1 MKKDKKTTNTLWDKW
16 TQSPELRNK
25 LFIFATLIIL
35 LILAFFII
43 WKRYTERDLS
53 HPINLLQTMPSQQ
66 EVELIEGPLLSSQAE
81 LKLFSERLAALESKM
96 NQQQQI
102 LTTPPKLVAVELLRA
117 ILEGWI
123 SVESLKTFLQKNPEP
138 WSQGLLTTLGPIK
151 QSMTYPQLKVLLDL
165 SPNQSLS
172 TWERIKKKIKS
183 IIRIR
188 KLNKKGE
195 YEQGDVEDIKKAL
208 KAHDLQKALKSYEKL
223 SPEEKAQLSYWKAL
237 AQDRIALELMI
248 KKIILELGNE

>member
-1 MKKDKKTTNTLWDKW
+1 MKKDKKTNNTLWDKW

-25 LFIFATLIIL
+25 LFIFVTLIIL

-43 WKRYTERDLS
+43 WKRYVDRELT
-53 HPINLLQTMPSQQ
+53 HPTSLLQSAPSQQ
-66 EVELIEGPLLSSQAE
+66 EVELIEEPHLSAQAE
-81 LKLFSERLAALESKM
+81 IKLFSERLAVLEKKM

-102 LTTPPKLVAVELLRA
+102 LTTPPKLVALELLRA
-117 ILEGWI
+117 ILEGSI
-123 SVESLKTFLQKNPEP
+123 PVETLKTFLQKNPEP
-138 WSQGLLTTLGPIK
+138 WSQELLTTLNPIQ
-151 QSMTYPQLKVLLDL
+151 QSMTYPQLKALLNQ
-165 SPNQSLS
+165 SPGQSLS

-195 YEQGDVEDIKKAL
+195 YEQGDVEDIIKAL

-223 SPEEKAQLSYWKAL
+223 SPEEKAQLSSWKAL

>member
-1 MKKDKKTTNTLWDKW
+1 MKKDKKTGNVLWQKW
-16 TQSPELRNK
+16 SQSPELRNK
-25 LFIFATLIIL
+25 LFIFVTLFIL

-53 HPINLLQTMPSQQ
+53 HPTNLLQSVPSQQ

-81 LKLFSERLAALESKM
+81 LKLFSERLAALEMKL

-102 LTTPPKLVAVELLRA
+102 LATPPKLIALELLRA

-123 SVESLKTFLQKNPEP
+123 PVETLKTFLQKNPEP
-138 WSQGLLTTLGPIK
+138 WSQELLTTLGPIQ
-151 QSMTYPQLKVLLDL
+151 QSMTYPQLKALLDQ
-165 SPNQSLS
+165 SPTQTLS

-195 YEQGDVEDIKKAL
+195 YERGDVEDIKKAL
-208 KAHDLQKALKSYEKL
+208 KAYDLQKALKSYEKL
-223 SPEEKAQLSYWKAL
+223 SPEEKAQLSSWKAL
-237 AQDRIALELMI
+237 AQDRLALELMI